1 MLDFEELLYY
11 IYMDEQEHLQENTVV
26 GIEEATTR
34 ENEPPQKNSSD

>member
-11 IYMDEQEHLQENTVV
+11 IYMDEQEQQQENTVV
-26 GIEEATTR
+26 GIKEATPW